1 MLAKQIELAPK
12 NGDFVVLQD
21 GWSGSWEVGRWAPES
36 GSWVR
41 IDGKPLRI
49 FPTHWVPV
57 SGDTVG
63 SENTEGLSF
72 LAPAIQ
78 VAEFPKRL
86 RNRFILAFTVAA
98 IFVAGFAAFDFG
110 FTGAGPASL
119 DKTILSVA
127 ELKREVSGE
136 RDGADVTVHSF
147 APIREEIA
155 FHIGREDAGQAGAL
169 EAKRIAD
176 AKQKELKRALDESE
190 ARAEAL
196 ARELASFRSSTVKP
210 SNENVVAQ
218 DGVSSTGKLNRPIQE
233 TNATSGITGV
243 GPNIQSLDEPTAG
256 TPSFPNMRSAV
267 ISAAPEN
274 PVVEPL
280 RPPALPRQ
288 TQPTSAMSPADEA
301 RLIARA
307 VSLIKRYDF
316 SGARLFLEHALQKGS
331 APAAFLMAETYDRRM
346 LRAIKA
352 YRVRGDAEKAREFY
366 GLAAVAGIEQAR
378 ERLEALKSSSPP
390 DAGSFRERRTA
401 QRK

>member
-36 GSWVR
+36 GGWVR

-78 VAEFPKRL
+78 VTESPKRH
-86 RNRFILAFTVAA
+86 RNRFILTFTVAA
-98 IFVAGFAAFDFG
+98 IFIGGFAAFDFG

-119 DKTILSVA
+119 DKTVLSVA
-127 ELKREVSGE
+127 ELKREASGE
-136 RDGADVTVHSF
+136 RDEADVTVHSF
-147 APIREEIA
+147 APTREEIA

-256 TPSFPNMRSAV
+256 TPTFSNMRSAM
-267 ISAAPEN
+267 ISAAPQD
-274 PVVEPL
+274 PVAALL
-280 RPPALPRQ
+280 RQ
-288 TQPTSAMSPADEA
+288 SQPTSAISPADEA

-316 SGARLFLEHALQKGS
+316 SGARLILEHALQKGS
-331 APAAFLMAETYDRRM
+331 APAAFLMAETYDGRM

-378 ERLEALKSSSPP
+378 ERLEALKSSSTP
-390 DAGSFRERRTA
+390 DAVSLRGRRTT
-401 QRK
+401 QQK

>member
-12 NGDFVVLQD
+12 NGDLVVLQD

-72 LAPAIQ
+72 LAPTIQ
-78 VAEFPKRL
+78 VPESPKRL

-98 IFVAGFAAFDFG
+98 IFIGGFAAFDFG
-110 FTGAGPASL
+110 FTGAGPASP
-119 DKTILSVA
+119 DKIVA
-127 ELKREVSGE
+127 ELNREVSGE

-155 FHIGREDAGQAGAL
+155 FHIAREDAGQAGAL
-169 EAKRIAD
+169 EAKRISD

-210 SNENVVAQ
+210 SSENVVAQ
-218 DGVSSTGKLNRPIQE
+218 DGVSSTGKLNRPSQE
-233 TNATSGITGV
+233 SNPTSGITGV
-243 GPNIQSLDEPTAG
+243 GPSIQSLDEPTAG
-256 TPSFPNMRSAV
+256 TPTFSNSAV

-288 TQPTSAMSPADEA
+288 SQPTSAISPADEA

-307 VSLIKRYDF
+307 ESLIKRYDF

-331 APAAFLMAETYDRRM
+331 APAAFMMAETYDWRM

-352 YRVRGDAEKAREFY
+352 YGVRGDAEKAREFY
-366 GLAAVAGIEQAR
+366 GLAAAAGIE
-378 ERLEALKSSSPP
+378 
-390 DAGSFRERRTA
+390 
-401 QRK
+401 

>member
-12 NGDFVVLQD
+12 NGDLVVLQD

-49 FPTHWVPV
+49 FPTHSVPV

-78 VAEFPKRL
+78 VTESPKRL
-86 RNRFILAFTVAA
+86 GNRFILAFTVAA
-98 IFVAGFAAFDFG
+98 IFIGGFAAFDFG
-110 FTGAGPASL
+110 FTGAGPASP
-119 DKTILSVA
+119 DKIVA
-127 ELKREVSGE
+127 ELNREVSGE

-155 FHIGREDAGQAGAL
+155 FHIAREDAGQAGAL
-169 EAKRIAD
+169 EAKRISD

-210 SNENVVAQ
+210 SNENAVAQ

-243 GPNIQSLDEPTAG
+243 GPNIQNLDEPTAG
-256 TPSFPNMRSAV
+256 TPTFSNMRSAMK
-267 ISAAPEN
+267 SAAPED

-288 TQPTSAMSPADEA
+288 SQPTSAISPADEA

-307 VSLIKRYDF
+307 MSLIKRYDF
-316 SGARLFLEHALQKGS
+316 SGARLILEHALQQGS
-331 APAAFLMAETYDRRM
+331 APAAFLMAETYDWRM
-346 LRAIKA
+346 LRAIRA

-366 GLAAVAGIEQAR
+366 GLAAVAGIEQAQ

-390 DAGSFRERRTA
+390 DAVSFRGKRTA

>member
-1 MLAKQIELAPK
+1 MEA
-12 NGDFVVLQD
+12 
-21 GWSGSWEVGRWAPES
+21 
-36 GSWVR
+36 
-41 IDGKPLRI
+41 
-49 FPTHWVPV
+49 VP
-57 SGDTVG
+57 
-63 SENTEGLSF
+63 N
-72 LAPAIQ
+72 
-78 VAEFPKRL
+78 KRL
-86 RNRFILAFTVAA
+86 HPLLTVAA
-98 IFVAGFAAFDFG
+98 ISIGGFAAFDFG

-136 RDGADVTVHSF
+136 PDGADVTVHSF

-155 FHIGREDAGQAGAL
+155 FHIAREDAGQAGAL

-176 AKQKELKRALDESE
+176 AKHKELKRALDESE

-196 ARELASFRSSTVKP
+196 ARELAFFRSSTVKP

-218 DGVSSTGKLNRPIQE
+218 NGASSTGKLNRPSQE

-243 GPNIQSLDEPTAG
+243 EPNIQSLDEPTAG
-256 TPSFPNMRSAV
+256 TPTFSNMRSAMT
-267 ISAAPEN
+267 SAAPEN

-288 TQPTSAMSPADEA
+288 IQPTSAISPADEA

-316 SGARLFLEHALQKGS
+316 SGARLFLEHALQQGS
-331 APAAFLMAETYDRRM
+331 APAAFMMAETYDWRM

-352 YRVRGDAEKAREFY
+352 YRVRGDTEKAREFY

-390 DAGSFRERRTA
+390 DAVSFRGKRTA

>member
-1 MLAKQIELAPK
+1 MGLAKQIELAPK

-78 VAEFPKRL
+78 VTEFPKRL
-86 RNRFILAFTVAA
+86 GNRFILAFTVAA
-98 IFVAGFAAFDFG
+98 ISIGGFAVFDFG

-119 DKTILSVA
+119 DKTVLSVA
-127 ELKREVSGE
+127 ELKRVSGE

-147 APIREEIA
+147 APTREEIA
-155 FHIGREDAGQAGAL
+155 FHIAREDAGQAGAL
-169 EAKRIAD
+169 EAKRISD

-210 SNENVVAQ
+210 SNDNVVAQ
-218 DGVSSTGKLNRPIQE
+218 DGASSTGKLNRPSQE

-243 GPNIQSLDEPTAG
+243 GLSIQSLNELTAG
-256 TPSFPNMRSAV
+256 TRTFSNSAM

-274 PVVEPL
+274 PVVERL

-288 TQPTSAMSPADEA
+288 SQPTSAISPADEA

-307 VSLIKRYDF
+307 MSPIKRYDF

-331 APAAFLMAETYDRRM
+331 APAAFMMAETYDWRM

-352 YRVRGDAEKAREFY
+352 YG
-366 GLAAVAGIEQAR
+366 
-378 ERLEALKSSSPP
+378 
-390 DAGSFRERRTA
+390 
-401 QRK
+401 